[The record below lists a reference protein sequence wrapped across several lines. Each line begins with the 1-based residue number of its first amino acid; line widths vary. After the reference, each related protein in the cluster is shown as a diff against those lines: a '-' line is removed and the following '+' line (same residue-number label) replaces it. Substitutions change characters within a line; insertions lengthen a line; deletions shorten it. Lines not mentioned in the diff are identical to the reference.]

1 MRYMMLHNK
10 CNLRLSK
17 VLIVIVMVIVLM
29 IDSDG
34 D

>member
-1 MRYMMLHNK
+1 MLHNK
-10 CNLRLSK
+10 CNLRLSN